1 MFVNRGWFLT
11 AISVTAAGMLAIAPA
26 VHADDDH
33 GSGRGGGDDKH
44 APPIVRVEDNNK
56 NEVEHQN
63 EAVERQNREAEEAAE
78 KANEVAEEAAEKA
91 NEAAEEAAEKANE
104 AAEKAAERANEAAE
118 KAAER
123 ANEAAEE
130 AAENAVAAPGLAVRA
145 ANLVAAFQAEP
156 AQLAALAAMAAAPVD
171 VDEDEDV
178 DVEDNEAVEEAR
190 IVNLSTL
197 TAGLTGADLTAV
209 TNAANADAA
218 GVANFFAAVSP
229 AAMAIKAKLAARGIN
244 PASVLAILPRGD
256 EHATI
261 VLNA

>member
-44 APPIVRVEDNNK
+44 APPIVRVDDNNK

-91 NEAAEEAAEKANE
+91 NEAAEEAAEK
-104 AAEKAAERANEAAE
+104 ANEAAE